1 MKTTLYGAILGDIIG
16 SSYESRW
23 FSVKT
28 KKFELFNER
37 SRFTDDTVLT
47 IAIADALLKV
57 GVDADEVTIKDAVI
71 RSMQAWGRKYI
82 HVGYSRTFK
91 RWIMQDDPQ
100 PLNRNTNGS
109 AMRVSSVGWLFD
121 TLERTRQVARFTA
134 AVSHNAP
141 EGIRGAE
148 STARAIFLARNNASK
163 DEIKS
168 YVEKEFGYDLSRTLD
183 EIRPTYRPV
192 FNCDNSVPEAL
203 ISFLESTDFEDT
215 IRNAV
220 SLGGDSDTQGA
231 IAGSVAEA
239 FYGIPVKLLEECTA
253 RLPEDMR
260 KVILGLMLKVNTTAE
275 KYSLI
280 EESVE

>member
-1 MKTTLYGAILGDIIG
+1 MKTTLYGAVLGDIIG

-28 KKFELFNER
+28 KKFELFSEH

-57 GVDADEVTIKDAVI
+57 GVEADEVTIKDAVI

-121 TLERTRQVARFTA
+121 TIERTRQVARFTA
-134 AVSHNAP
+134 EVSHNAP

-148 STARAIFLARNNASK
+148 SIASAIFLARNAASK

-168 YVEKEFGYDLSRTLD
+168 YVENEFGYDLSRTLD
-183 EIRPTYRPV
+183 EIRPNYYPV

-239 FYGIPVKLLEECTA
+239 FYEIPEELIAEGQA
-253 RLPEDMR
+253 RLPEDMQEVLR
-260 KVILGLMLKVNTTAE
+260 AFKEFAL
-275 KYSLI
+275 
-280 EESVE
+280 